1 MNSYENYDIYSKRIG
16 FFFNNKEKVGTF
28 LGFLLTILYV
38 FISLSFFSL
47 YLFLTINRRFVKVYD
62 STSYSKDIPFID
74 VNQSIF
80 YFAFGI
86 ENPNTSNRFI
96 DETIYY
102 PKIEF
107 IDRNKTNGEFETIQK
122 KELEFEACQKEK
134 FGKNYEKFF
143 VSGELN
149 NSYCLKNFNLTLI
162 GGYTYEKMSYLR
174 IRIYPCINNT
184 NNNYHCKSQDI
195 IDSYLKGSYFSIL
208 AKDIGLDPTNYSF
221 PVISLLKNLYTTIDK
236 SIFRELILY
245 YGITEIKTDIGLFSQ
260 NIKTEKYFQFRD
272 NIQSFY
278 FRDDKEYYDGK
289 AMISVD
295 FRLDDIIITQER
307 IYTKITEILSIV
319 GGYMQLINTVF
330 TLLSILSK
338 RLIPELKILNG
349 IFNFN
354 LKEKKMTMKIHSI
367 KEFNTIVFKKS
378 LYFPSNKKLMN
389 FNNKLSNNNASRN
402 SLKVCYKK
410 NSFNNNLSKN
420 SLIGM
425 DNNENNSSVVNIVN
439 NRKHNSLLMIKEK
452 EEKSNSLNNSSN
464 SPIAQER
471 KKNND
476 NIKTN
481 NNSNANGNRNY
492 IYRVGSFYPKYISDK
507 KDKNSSGNILKEFV
521 YQINFNIF
529 DYYCFRKLSKKR
541 NDIELFRLGLSLYKK
556 RMDIINVFTLLI
568 LAEKNCLLNEE
579 LE

>member
-278 FRDDKEYYDGK
+278 FRDEKEYYDGK

-507 KDKNSSGNILKEFV
+507 KNKNSSGNILKEFV

>member
-425 DNNENNSSVVNIVN
+425 ENNENNSSVVNIVN

-507 KDKNSSGNILKEFV
+507 KNKNSSGNILKEFV

-529 DYYCFRKLSKKR
+529 DYYCFRKLSKKK

>member
-278 FRDDKEYYDGK
+278 FRDEKEYYDGK

-425 DNNENNSSVVNIVN
+425 ENNENNSSVVNIVN

-507 KDKNSSGNILKEFV
+507 KNKNSSGNILKEFV